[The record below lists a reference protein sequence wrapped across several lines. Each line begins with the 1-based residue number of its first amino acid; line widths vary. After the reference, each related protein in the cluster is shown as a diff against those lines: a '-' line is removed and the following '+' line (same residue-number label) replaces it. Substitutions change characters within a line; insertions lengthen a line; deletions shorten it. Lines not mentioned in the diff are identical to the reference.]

1 VSIPFLLDGEAV
13 TAEAG
18 ETIWQ
23 VAQRRGT
30 EIPHLCHLDR
40 AGYRPDGNCRACMVE
55 IAGERVLAASCIRT
69 PAEGMVVTTASERV
83 RRTRRVVF
91 ELLLADQPAAA
102 RDPAG
107 PFARYANEL
116 GVMESRF
123 PRTTPPVA
131 ADASHPA
138 MLVQLDACI
147 ACGLCERACREVQH
161 NDVIGLAHRGGDVRV
176 VFDAALPMGLS
187 SCVGCGE
194 CVQACPTGA
203 LLPAAVVAEGVRAVV
218 PDRVVDS
225 VCPYCGVGCQ
235 VAFHVADGRIVEV
248 TGRDGPSNQG
258 RLCVKGR
265 FGFDYVRHPDRLTV
279 PLVRIDGAAK
289 DPADC
294 VDPEAVRAK
303 FREASWDEALDR
315 AAAGLRRVRD
325 GLGGDALAGFGSAK
339 GANEEAYLF
348 QKLVRTGF
356 GTNNVDHCTRLCHAA
371 SVSALL
377 EGIGSASVT
386 APFTAVGD
394 ADFILVIGANPAENH
409 PVAATYIKDAAAR
422 GAVLAVAD
430 PRGTG
435 LDRFAAHTLRF
446 SPGSDVALLNAMLN
460 VVITEALFDRQFV
473 AARTAGFEALAAHVA
488 PFTPEAM
495 APLCGID
502 AAAIR
507 AVARGF
513 ARARAAIILWGMGI
527 SQSVHGTD
535 NARALAALALLCGQ
549 VGRPGTG
556 LHPLRGQN
564 NVQGASDAG
573 LIPMM
578 LPDYHRV
585 DDAASRDAA
594 AHVWGA
600 PVPTSPGLTV
610 VEILHAAEEGRIRG
624 MYVMGENP
632 AMSDPDVAHARA
644 ALASLDHLVV
654 QDLFLTE
661 TAALADVILPAS
673 AWPEKTGTV
682 TNTNRQVQM
691 GRAALTPPGEA
702 RQDLWIIVELAR
714 RLGLAWEHR
723 DVSAVFAEMASLMP
737 SLTHVTW
744 ERLAAE
750 GAVTYPVPGPG
761 LPGRDIVFGDRFPT
775 ADGRAHLVP
784 AALSDPTELP
794 DAAFPFVLTTG
805 RQLEHWHTGTMTRH
819 AAVLDALEPG
829 PTLSLCPA
837 DMRRLGLA
845 PGAEARVVTRRGEIV
860 LAVRAAPGL
869 PEGLAFIPFAYHEA
883 AANMLT
889 HPGLDPIAHI
899 PGFKHCAARIE
910 TLAPQVPISR
920 VSASP
925 MPVTGEGG
933 GGA

>member
-1 VSIPFLLDGEAV
+1 VSVTFTLDGEAV
-13 TAEAG
+13 TAAAG

-23 VAQRRGT
+23 VAQRCGA

-55 IAGERVLAASCIRT
+55 ITGERVLAASCIRT
-69 PAEGMVVTTASERV
+69 PAEGMVVTTASARV
-83 RRTRRVVF
+83 QRTRRVVF
-91 ELLLADQPAAA
+91 ELLLADQPAAS
-102 RDPAG
+102 RDPEG
-107 PFARYANEL
+107 PFARYAAEL
-116 GVMESRF
+116 GVTTSRF
-123 PRTTPPVA
+123 PRTSQPVA

-147 ACGLCERACREVQH
+147 ACGLCARACREVQH
-161 NDVIGLAHRGGDVRV
+161 NDVIGLAHRGADVRV
-176 VFDAALPMGLS
+176 VFDAALPMGAS

-203 LLPAAVVAEGVRAVV
+203 LLPAAVAVEGVRAVV
-218 PDRVVDS
+218 TDRVVDS

-235 VAFHVADGRIVEV
+235 VAFHVADERIVEV
-248 TGRDGPSNQG
+248 TGRNGPSNQG

-265 FGFDYVRHPDRLTV
+265 FGFDYVRHPDRLAM
-279 PLVRIDGAAK
+279 PLVRVDGAAK

-294 VDPEAVRAK
+294 LDPERARAK
-303 FREASWDEALDR
+303 FRAASWDEALDR

-325 GLGGDALAGFGSAK
+325 TFGGDALAGFGSAK

-377 EGIGSASVT
+377 EGIGSAAVT
-386 APFTAVGD
+386 APFTAVAE
-394 ADFILVIGANPAENH
+394 ADFILVIGANPTENH
-409 PVAATYIKDAAAR
+409 PVAATYIKDAATR

-435 LDRFAAHTLRF
+435 LDRFATHTLRF

-460 VVITEALFDRQFV
+460 VVITEGLVDRQFV
-473 AARTAGFEALAAHVA
+473 AARTQGFDVLAAHVA

-495 APLCGID
+495 APVCGIG
-502 AAAIR
+502 AEAIR

-549 VGRPGTG
+549 IGRPGTG

-594 AHVWGA
+594 ERVWNA

-644 ALASLDHLVV
+644 ALARLDHLVV

-673 AWPEKTGTV
+673 AWPEKSGTV

-723 DVSAVFAEMASLMP
+723 AVAEVFAEMASLMP
-737 SLTHVTW
+737 SLAHVTW
-744 ERLAAE
+744 ERLMAE

-761 LPGRDIVFGDRFPT
+761 LPGSDIVFADRFPT
-775 ADGRAHLVP
+775 ADGRARLVP
-784 AALSDPTELP
+784 AALSDPEELP

-845 PGAEARVVTRRGEIV
+845 PGEEARVVTRRGEIV

-883 AANMLT
+883 AANLLT

-910 TLAPQVPISR
+910 ALTPQVPISR
-920 VSASP
+920 ARSDP

-933 GGA
+933 GA